1 MAVVTQTIL
10 DGPRNVVVK
19 IASTGSDTD
28 QIVVDVSALSPA
40 CTKLTLEQ
48 IWGSIAEGGLATF
61 EWDATTDVVICHV
74 AGGSASHR
82 DYRSFGGITNN
93 AGTGIT
99 GDVLLTT
106 TAHAGSYVLSFKKAG
121 VIDRS

>member
-48 IWGSIAEGGLATF
+48 IWGSIAEGGLATLSVTSRA
-61 EWDATTDVVICHV
+61 EARLTVIIVALAVSLTTPVL
-74 AGGSASHR
+74 
-82 DYRSFGGITNN
+82 
-93 AGTGIT
+93 
-99 GDVLLTT
+99 VLLVMFFSPRRLMQAPTSCRLRKL
-106 TAHAGSYVLSFKKAG
+106 A
-121 VIDRS
+121 